1 MLTGKSL
8 RITFE
13 RPIEADFYWLYQ
25 ACAAPWYIMCTQFG
39 NLVNQDALDVLS
51 GLRSVNIQNEVHG
64 TITDWCSHVS
74 HPKLHHILTIPSPYQ
89 AFS

>member
-13 RPIEADFYWLYQ
+13 KPIEADIYWLYQ
-25 ACAAPWYIMCTQFG
+25 ACAAPWYICVHS
-39 NLVNQDALDVLS
+39 LAILCKDALDVLS

-74 HPKLHHILTIPSPYQ
+74 HPKLHHILTIPSSYQ
-89 AFS
+89 AFG